1 MTKTSTIA
9 GQVITLYK
17 TSNGWASSPE
27 LAQAI
32 RDRRDALGME
42 LKASIRRDQFLSA
55 PKENRSRGWRMGIE
69 PDPYQLGLS
78 VSGPRVGRI

>member
-17 TSNGWASSPE
+17 TRHGWASSPE

-32 RDRRDALGME
+32 NDRQDATITELRASFQRDRYMHSREMRGNNVWDFKLG
-42 LKASIRRDQFLSA
+42 IH
-55 PKENRSRGWRMGIE
+55 PE
-69 PDPYQLGLS
+69 PYP
-78 VSGPRVGRI
+78 VRWGR